1 MARWRRSVQ
10 PPSILRRAAQYV
22 RMSTEHQQYSIE
34 NQSAAIALYGAA
46 HKIGIVRAFIDAGK
60 IGTTIKR
67 RAGLQELLRVVESG
81 NADFTDILVYDV
93 SRWGRFFDTDES
105 AHYEF
110 LCKRAGIAVHYCAE
124 QFENDNSPTS
134 NLLKALKRTMAA
146 EYSRELSVK
155 VSAGQQRLARMG
167 FWQGGNAPFGMVRLL
182 VDENR
187 KTKRVLKSG
196 EWKSISTDRIV
207 LTPGPKD
214 AIETIRLAY
223 DLYTKQ
229 RKSRREIV
237 QTLNS
242 SNRLRG
248 KSRWTVQM
256 LRDLYNDPVYKGT
269 YIYAKHDLRFGQFKH
284 RPPQTW
290 ITREHSFPAIISDQQ
305 WNQAKARIADETK
318 PLLDS
323 EMLKS
328 LEKLWKRKGHLNST
342 MINASPETPSTSAY
356 RKHFDG
362 LDEAYRRIGYPVA
375 RSHRYIHIVR
385 LTRQL
390 RAGVCVSICEKIQSQ
405 GGCVEKL
412 PTPGLLLVNHSVTV
426 KVLICNG
433 SLPKDRNMVWT
444 LPLNRAQP
452 VDVTIIGRLKPPE
465 RNVLDYFI
473 IPACSELRGTFQTR
487 EGENDP
493 FLEIYRFVNLDGF
506 VSSFRQCSIA
516 EMS

>member
-1 MARWRRSVQ
+1 MARWRRATP

-22 RMSTEHQQYSIE
+22 RMSTEHQQYSIA
-34 NQSAAIALYGAA
+34 NQSAALALYGAA
-46 HKIGIVRAFIDAGK
+46 HKIGIVRSFVDAGK

-67 RAGLQELLRVVESG
+67 RAGLQELLRIVESG
-81 NADFTDILVYDV
+81 SADFTDVLVYDV
-93 SRWGRFFDTDES
+93 SRWGRFPDCDES

-134 NLLKALKRTMAA
+134 NLLKALKRTMAS

-155 VSAGQQRLARMG
+155 VSAGQHRLAGMG
-167 FWQGGNAPFGMVRLL
+167 FWQGGKPPFGMLRLL

-187 KTKRVLKSG
+187 KRKRLLERG
-196 EWKSISTDRIV
+196 EWKSISTDRIA

-214 AIETIRLAY
+214 AVETVRLAY

-229 RKSRREIV
+229 KKSRREIV
-237 QTLNS
+237 WILNT

-256 LRDLYNDPVYKGT
+256 LRDLYNDPIYKGVYT
-269 YIYAKHDLRFGQFKH
+269 YAKHDLRFGQFKH
-284 RPPQTW
+284 RPPEMW
-290 ITREHSFPAIISDQQ
+290 ITREHAFPAIVSDQQ

-318 PLLDS
+318 PLVDS
-323 EMLKS
+323 EMLIS
-328 LEKLWKRKGHLNST
+328 LKTLWKRRGHLNST
-342 MINASPETPSTSAY
+342 LINASAETPSTSAY

-362 LDEAYRRIGYPVA
+362 LGEAYRLIGYPAA
-375 RSHRYIHIVR
+375 RSHRYTHIVR

-390 RAGVCVSICEKIQSQ
+390 RAGVCDSLCDNILST
-405 GGCVEKL
+405 GGCAEKL
-412 PTPGLLLVNHSVTV
+412 PTPGLLLLNHSVTA

-433 SLPKDRNMVWT
+433 TVPKGRKMVWT
-444 LPLNRAQP
+444 LALNRIQR
-452 VDVTIIGRLKPPE
+452 VDVTIIGRLKAPE
-465 RNVLDYFI
+465 RNTLDYFI
-473 IPACSELRGTFQTR
+473 IPAISQLRGTFQTR
-487 EGENDP
+487 ERENDP
-493 FLEIYRFVNLDGF
+493 FLEIYRFDNLDAF